1 MAKATE
7 RASGNAL
14 TRYWREV
21 RAELAKVT
29 WPSRDEAINL
39 TMVVLAVTIALSL
52 FLGAWDY
59 LFSRLIAFLIQ
70 QF

>member
-7 RASGNAL
+7 RTSGNAV
-14 TRYWREV
+14 TRYFREV

-29 WPSRDEAINL
+29 WPSREEAINL
-39 TMVVLAVTIALSL
+39 TVVVLAVTIALSL

>member
-7 RASGNAL
+7 RTSGNAV
-14 TRYWREV
+14 TRYFREV

-29 WPSRDEAINL
+29 WPSREEAINL

>member
-7 RASGNAL
+7 RTSGNAV
-14 TRYWREV
+14 TRYLREV

>member
-7 RASGNAL
+7 RTSGNAVA
-14 TRYWREV
+14 RYFREV

-29 WPSRDEAINL
+29 WPSREEAINL